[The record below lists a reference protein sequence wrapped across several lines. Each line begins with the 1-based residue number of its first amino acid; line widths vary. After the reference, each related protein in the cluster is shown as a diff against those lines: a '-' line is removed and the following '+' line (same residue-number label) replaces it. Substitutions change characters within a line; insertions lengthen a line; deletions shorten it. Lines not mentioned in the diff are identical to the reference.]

1 MRITDLRCMR
11 LLGPRPHG
19 GGGKAGTFSKL
30 LVRIDTDEGS
40 YGLGEAENMM
50 GVREGIEYL
59 RAWLIGRDPFSV
71 RPFFSE
77 MLYGTVPPH
86 PKFRVYE
93 PIRFEKTFRPSL
105 ICSPTATPT
114 GPVIWAL
121 GGVEMALLD
130 LVGKILN
137 TSVYNL
143 LGGKYRDRI
152 RIYLDRSAPEA
163 VDDLDAWKKMA
174 EDSVRDGF
182 TQLKFDIDYTASDLV
197 EDFWNRS
204 IPLRQMNG
212 MVRRLKTVRQAVGHN
227 VELCVDCHMQYN
239 VVDAVRLAQELAFL
253 KLMWLEDPTP
263 IINPQACAAV
273 RAKSPIAICIG
284 EMFIAEQFRLF
295 IDAKAC
301 DIIHPDVLFCGGL
314 QEGRRIADYAELH
327 YLPMAIHG
335 NGGCL
340 ATIAAA
346 HLAAA
351 SRNFLGLEYHFWEA
365 QWVGRYVSREGAPLF
380 KDGYL
385 HLTDAPGLGVELNV
399 DVCREHLAPGES
411 LFSEP

>member
-19 GGGKAGTFSKL
+19 GGGKPGTFSKL

-59 RAWLIGRDPFSV
+59 RAWLIGRDPMAV

-86 PKFRVYE
+86 PRFRVYD
-93 PIRFEKTFRPSL
+93 PIRFEKTYRPSL

-121 GGVEMALLD
+121 SGVEMALLD
-130 LVGKILN
+130 LAGKILN
-137 TSVYNL
+137 TPVYNL
-143 LGGKYRDRI
+143 LGGRYRDRI

-212 MVRRLKTVRQAVGHN
+212 MVRRLKSVRQTVGQD

-253 KLMWLEDPTP
+253 K
-263 IINPQACAAV
+263 
-273 RAKSPIAICIG
+273 S
-284 EMFIAEQFRLF
+284 
-295 IDAKAC
+295 
-301 DIIHPDVLFCGGL
+301 DV
-314 QEGRRIADYAELH
+314 A
-327 YLPMAIHG
+327 
-335 NGGCL
+335 
-340 ATIAAA
+340 
-346 HLAAA
+346 
-351 SRNFLGLEYHFWEA
+351 
-365 QWVGRYVSREGAPLF
+365 
-380 KDGYL
+380 
-385 HLTDAPGLGVELNV
+385 
-399 DVCREHLAPGES
+399 
-411 LFSEP
+411 